1 MEMPPE
7 TLTHEDLVKY
17 DRAWSEKEVERIQ
30 QKWAEYKDKPLEDPP
45 ESENKN
51 TLAELVLGLSDDIQ
65 HVRFIHKPYGEIYI
79 YIKTK
84 YLDGVPVPA
93 LCDWIKEQVNQ
104 PQNML
109 VAYRVVD
116 VLPMSE
122 WHKFWSEQGQEA
134 ERRRRDSE
142 IARSD

>member
-1 MEMPPE
+1 MEMPLE
-7 TLTHEDLVKY
+7 TLTHDDLVRY

-30 QKWAEYKDKPLEDPP
+30 QKWAEYQDKPLEDKPV
-45 ESENKN
+45 SYKN
-51 TLAELVLGLSDDIQ
+51 WLEELVLGLSDDIR

-79 YIKTK
+79 YIKTN
-84 YLDGVPVPA
+84 YLDGVPVPE
-93 LCDWIKEQVNQ
+93 LCDWIKKEVNASDQ
-104 PQNML
+104 ML
-109 VAYRVVD
+109 IAYRVVD